1 MLNRRDFIRRTL
13 QATTLSAVGSLPVL
27 DLVPQVFAAGSVE
40 LAVRKGTDIPALV
53 RETVAALGGMQ
64 RFVQPGETVVLKPNI
79 GWDRTVEQAA
89 NTHPEIVATVALLC
103 LEAKAER
110 VRVFDRTCNDPRR
123 CYVQSGIAAAIDT
136 LDDKRVVLEHMDRRG
151 YQDVVLKNGVALQ
164 KWQFYKPALDADR
177 LINLPIAKDHSISTL
192 TLGMK
197 NIMGVIGGNRGVLH
211 RNIDEAL
218 ADINSV
224 IHSDLTIIDATR
236 ILTANGPQGGD
247 LADVKKL
254 DTLIASADIVAAD
267 SYAATLFGFRPEE
280 IPTIVA
286 GARRGLGIMDLN
298 KVKKV

>member
-1 MLNRRDFIRRTL
+1 MFNRRDFIRRSL
-13 QATTLSAVGSLPVL
+13 QAASLASLGSLPVL
-27 DLVPQVFAAGSVE
+27 DLVPPAVAAEAVE
-40 LAVRKGTDIPALV
+40 LAVRKGKDVPALV
-53 RETVAALGGMQ
+53 RKTVAALGGMQ
-64 RFVQPGETVVLKPNI
+64 RFVSPGETVVLKPNI

-103 LEAKAER
+103 LEADAAR
-110 VRVFDRTCNDPRR
+110 IRIFDRTCNDPRR
-123 CYVQSGIAAAIDT
+123 CYVQSGIAAAIEA
-136 LDDKRVVLEHMDRRG
+136 LDDKRVKLEHMDRRA
-151 YQDVVLKNGVALQ
+151 YQEVGLKNGVALQ
-164 KWQFYKPALDADR
+164 KWEFYKPALEADR

-236 ILTANGPQGGD
+236 ILVDNGPQGGN
-247 LADVKKL
+247 LEDVKKL
-254 DTLIASADIVAAD
+254 DTLIASADIIAAD
-267 SYAATLFGFRPEE
+267 SYATTLFGFRPEE

-286 GARRGLGIMDLN
+286 GARRGLGVMDLS